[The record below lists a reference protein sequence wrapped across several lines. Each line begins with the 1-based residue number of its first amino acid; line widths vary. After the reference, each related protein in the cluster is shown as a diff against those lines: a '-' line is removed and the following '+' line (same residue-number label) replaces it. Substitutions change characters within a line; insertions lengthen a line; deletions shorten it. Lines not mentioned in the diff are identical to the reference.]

1 MTYYTPHTR
10 NRPLAILTSFVLS
23 WLLLGSDALSDEN
36 AATAW
41 KSVPIPA
48 TWKNA
53 AVQQAYVWFR
63 CRVSPPDSW
72 KGHDLELFVEPVDD
86 ARQIF
91 FNGEPVGQIGQFPPT
106 YESGL
111 NGASRFAVPARN
123 VRFDS
128 PNTVAIRVYQNSGRT
143 GFNVAAPVL
152 FGPGEAIRLQGD
164 WEMRVGDALAWA
176 KPDDPNTE
184 AVVFHTIENAAEVA
198 RTLKKLDG
206 EQGPLSPRDALATM
220 RTADDLVVELALA
233 EPAIGQPLS
242 MKWDE
247 RGRLWVAEYRQ
258 YPSPAGLK
266 MVSRDKFLRT
276 VYDKTPPA
284 PPNHYRGEDRI
295 SIHEDTNGDGVY
307 DKHHTFVEGLSLA
320 SSFALGRGGVWVL
333 NPPYLL
339 FYPDRDSNGVPDGD
353 PEVHLEG
360 FGIEDSHSVANS
372 LRWGPDG
379 WLYAAQGSTVTGN
392 IKQPGSK
399 TPPVFS
405 MGQLIWRYH
414 PESRRYEIFAEGGGN
429 TFGVEFDARGR
440 LYSGTNGGDSRGF
453 HYVQGG
459 YFQKSFGKHG
469 DLSNPYAFGY
479 FPDMEHHAV
488 PRFTHTFVIYEG
500 ASLPGRYSGQLFGV
514 EPLQGRV
521 VQSAVESNGSSFRTR
536 DLGHVLTTTDTWF
549 RPVDIQ
555 IGPDGALYVA
565 DFYEQRIDHA
575 SHYQGRIDR
584 ESGRIY
590 RIRGKNATPPA
601 AIGLA
606 KLPAPELVETL
617 HHENKWH
624 RQEALRLIAD
634 RRDNAL
640 VPKLKELIEKN
651 EGQVA
656 LDALW
661 ALHLSGGLNEET
673 AIDLLDHGNPH
684 VRLWTVRLLCDE
696 GKISDNLAARLAEL
710 AYREPHVEVRS
721 QLACS
726 AKRLPAKPGLAIVG
740 QLVRRSEDASDVHL
754 PLLLWWAIEDKADA
768 DRDAVLEFFA
778 NPEVW
783 REAIVQQHLLE
794 RVMRRYAQAGAR
806 RDLLSCARLLEMAP
820 TPEDGKRLMSGFEK
834 AFEGRTLANLPPELI
849 DAIAKVGGV
858 SLELRLRKGDA
869 DALAEAL
876 RLIGDNKTET
886 RRRLSLIQV
895 VGQIR
900 QPACVPVLLSL
911 LQNSRDDA
919 LRIATLTALQSY
931 PDAEIAEQVVRLHDG
946 FSADVRETAQSL
958 LASRLPWSLTYLQAV
973 ANGKVKKDLV
983 PVALVRKLLLH
994 NDEQLAALV
1003 QKTFGDVAGAST
1015 AEARER
1021 IRQVAAVLEGA
1032 SGNPYTGKELYLQHC
1047 GKCHLLFGQGG
1058 QVGPDLTS
1066 YKRDDLQAMLVNVIN
1081 PSAEIREG
1089 YENYLVVT
1097 DDGRQLSGFIAD
1109 RDNRVL
1115 VLRGV
1120 DGQSLT
1126 VSQEE
1131 IEDLRAIPRSVMPE
1145 GTLDKFSDQQ
1155 IRDLFAYLRSTQPLP

>member
-1 MTYYTPHTR
+1 MSH
-10 NRPLAILTSFVLS
+10 
-23 WLLLGSDALSDEN
+23 
-36 AATAW
+36 
-41 KSVPIPA
+41 
-48 TWKNA
+48 
-53 AVQQAYVWFR
+53 YV
-63 CRVSPPDSW
+63 
-72 KGHDLELFVEPVDD
+72 
-86 ARQIF
+86 
-91 FNGEPVGQIGQFPPT
+91 
-106 YESGL
+106 
-111 NGASRFAVPARN
+111 
-123 VRFDS
+123 
-128 PNTVAIRVYQNSGRT
+128 
-143 GFNVAAPVL
+143 
-152 FGPGEAIRLQGD
+152 
-164 WEMRVGDALAWA
+164 
-176 KPDDPNTE
+176 
-184 AVVFHTIENAAEVA
+184 VA
-198 RTLKKLDG
+198 RMTL
-206 EQGPLSPRDALATM
+206 
-220 RTADDLVVELALA
+220 
-233 EPAIGQPLS
+233 
-242 MKWDE
+242 
-247 RGRLWVAEYRQ
+247 
-258 YPSPAGLK
+258 
-266 MVSRDKFLRT
+266 
-276 VYDKTPPA
+276 
-284 PPNHYRGEDRI
+284 
-295 SIHEDTNGDGVY
+295 
-307 DKHHTFVEGLSLA
+307 
-320 SSFALGRGGVWVL
+320 
-333 NPPYLL
+333 
-339 FYPDRDSNGVPDGD
+339 
-353 PEVHLEG
+353 
-360 FGIEDSHSVANS
+360 
-372 LRWGPDG
+372 
-379 WLYAAQGSTVTGN
+379 
-392 IKQPGSK
+392 
-399 TPPVFS
+399 
-405 MGQLIWRYH
+405 
-414 PESRRYEIFAEGGGN
+414 
-429 TFGVEFDARGR
+429 
-440 LYSGTNGGDSRGF
+440 
-453 HYVQGG
+453 
-459 YFQKSFGKHG
+459 
-469 DLSNPYAFGY
+469 
-479 FPDMEHHAV
+479 
-488 PRFTHTFVIYEG
+488 
-500 ASLPGRYSGQLFGV
+500 
-514 EPLQGRV
+514 
-521 VQSAVESNGSSFRTR
+521 
-536 DLGHVLTTTDTWF
+536 
-549 RPVDIQ
+549 
-555 IGPDGALYVA
+555 
-565 DFYEQRIDHA
+565 
-575 SHYQGRIDR
+575 
-584 ESGRIY
+584 SGRIALILFAAALCGIVAMPWWASQGL
-590 RIRGKNATPPA
+590 IRDVVTLACFIAVAQMWNLPA
-601 AIGLA
+601 GYGGLVSVGQQAFVGVAAYAMFVLAQTYGINPFIALPLSLIAPAILAVPVYALLHRLEGPYFAIGTWVVA
-606 KLPAPELVETL
+606 
-617 HHENKWH
+617 
-624 RQEALRLIAD
+624 EALRLIAD